1 MLYSSGIDHWLQY
14 GLGLVLVGLNGGSCP
29 CQCLRAFD
37 CIFFW
42 PVDEWISN
50 ILMQPARKL
59 HCTEIIHVVVSSHS
73 KRSPIVAV
81 INYIGI
87 LTRCWHD
94 LPLGNNTK
102 SFSYS
107 IFQIKHFVNLLRIG
121 VRLIVY
127 SSSVIPGTPSRLWN
141 FPSFQNFLNTDI
153 CYWDSSLADFPK
165 ALLCIPALDVKMLH
179 FNR

>member
-1 MLYSSGIDHWLQY
+1 
-14 GLGLVLVGLNGGSCP
+14 
-29 CQCLRAFD
+29 
-37 CIFFW
+37 
-42 PVDEWISN
+42 
-50 ILMQPARKL
+50 MQPARKL

-141 FPSFQNFLNTDI
+141 FPSFQNLLNTDI
-153 CYWDSSLADFPK
+153 CY
-165 ALLCIPALDVKMLH
+165 
-179 FNR
+179 